1 VLFLPS
7 ARLVDL
13 TKLQF
18 LKLSSTSK
26 LEGFDCTEADGTDPV
41 GLQEFIQKEALVYQ
55 SERIGVTY
63 LILHGK
69 DVVAFITVS
78 MNCLSV
84 NELEEPEKIAKVSSR
99 RYPAL
104 LLGRLGVDKRFRDQN
119 VGTYL
124 CLWVIGLA
132 RQISQFVGCRYVTLH
147 TLPEKTPFYK
157 REPLNFIESSLERSD
172 NKKLLYRRIVDESVS
187 K

>member
-1 VLFLPS
+1 LPS
-7 ARLVDL
+7 TQPVDP

-18 LKLSSTSK
+18 LKLSSISR
-26 LEGFDCTEADGTDPV
+26 LEGFDCTEADGTDPL
-41 GLQEFIQKEALVYQ
+41 GLQEFIQREALVYQ

-63 LILHGK
+63 LVLHGK

-84 NELEEPEKIAKVSSR
+84 DELEKPEKIAEVSSR

-132 RQISQFVGCRYVTLH
+132 RRISQFVGCRYVALH
-147 TLPEKTPFYK
+147 TLPEKTGFYT
-157 REPLNFIESSLERSD
+157 RGPLDFVESSLERPD
-172 NKKLLYRRIVDESVS
+172 KKKLLYRRIVDQSVS

>member
-7 ARLVDL
+7 TQPVDL
-13 TKLQF
+13 TKVQF
-18 LKLSSTSK
+18 QRLSSTSK
-26 LEGFDCTEADGTDPV
+26 LKGFDCTEADGTDPL

-63 LILHGK
+63 LTLHGK

-84 NELEEPEKIAKVSSR
+84 NELDKPEKVAEISTR

-104 LLGRLGVDKRFRDQN
+104 LLGRLGVDKRFRDQK

-132 RQISQFVGCRYVTLH
+132 RRISQVVGCRYVALH
-147 TLPEKTPFYK
+147 TLPEKAPFYT
-157 REPLNFIESSLERSD
+157 REPLNFVESSLQRTD
-172 NKKLLYRRIVDESVS
+172 KKKLLYRRIVDD
-187 K
+187 